1 MTGAIERASRAEMRG
16 ARFDSGARAPLDVA
30 SRVLYL
36 TG

>member
-1 MTGAIERASRAEMRG
+1 MTEAIERASRAEMRG
-16 ARFDSGARAPLDVA
+16 ARFDSGAHTSLDVA